1 VAYDLDA
8 RLVIAIATRAL
19 FDLEEE
25 NRVFERDG
33 VEAYTRHQVE
43 NEKVPLRPGT
53 GFPLV
58 QALLHVNE
66 LLGETAVEVVILS
79 RNSAETGLRTVH
91 SIRALGLPITRAAF
105 TRGRPAHLYLDAF
118 SCDLFLS
125 AHDDDVR
132 EALKAGFPA
141 ARILA
146 VPPELAEKE
155 REVRIAFDGDA
166 VLFAPES
173 QDRFDRDGL
182 AAFQAHEAEHADI
195 PMAAGP
201 FLGFLQ
207 ALCALQRRF
216 PPQDCPLRTAL
227 ITARDAISHQR
238 IVRTLRA
245 LDVRID
251 ECFFLGGVAKE
262 RIVRAWKPHIFFDDQ
277 LAHVDPASRI
287 SPSAQVPRHDK
298 PPVPP
303 APGAPAVD

>member
-8 RLVIAIATRAL
+8 KLVIAIATRAL

-25 NRVFERDG
+25 NRIFETEG
-33 VEAYTRHQVE
+33 VDAYTRHQIE
-43 NEKVPLRPGT
+43 HERVPLRPGT

-58 QALLHVNE
+58 QGLLHVNE

-79 RNSAETGLRTVH
+79 RNSADTGLRTAH

-125 AHDDDVR
+125 AHEEDVL
-132 EALKAGFPA
+132 EALRAGFPA

-146 VPPELAEKE
+146 VPPELAGREQ
-155 REVRIAFDGDA
+155 EVRIAFDGDA
-166 VLFAPES
+166 VLFGPDS
-173 QDRFDRDGL
+173 QDRYDRDGL
-182 AAFQAHEAEHADI
+182 AAFQAHEAEHADV
-195 PMAAGP
+195 PLAAGP

-216 PPQDCPLRTAL
+216 PPQACPLRTAL

-277 LAHVDPASRI
+277 SAHVDPASRI
-287 SPSAQVPRHDK
+287 SPSAHVPRHDR
-298 PPVPP
+298 PP
-303 APGAPAVD
+303 PGTPEPDAR